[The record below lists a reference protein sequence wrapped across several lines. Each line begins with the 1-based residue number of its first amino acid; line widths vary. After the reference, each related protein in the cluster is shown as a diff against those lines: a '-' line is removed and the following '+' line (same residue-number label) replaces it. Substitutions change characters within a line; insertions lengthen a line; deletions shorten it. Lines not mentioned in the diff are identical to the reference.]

1 MTGPLTEAERDIEL
15 VDTGRPARIA
25 IAAPD
30 AGEAAYRRM
39 NGYAAGYIVASA
51 ALCAVPVGM
60 NRPVLWLAW
69 VVLTA
74 LAAGVYVAMGRRL
87 DRARMLIAGRFWPM
101 FAAALVVPVW
111 ALVQG
116 FLPVNIAF
124 PAAPSIAELTQ
135 PYISALPSASV
146 LAALRFAG
154 YIMFMLL
161 AIEVAGRTSRAQS
174 MGTWIFWAIVVHAVW
189 ALIALN
195 LLGDIHI
202 WGADKSAYLGVA
214 TGTFVNRNS
223 FASFLAMGAVLGFS
237 LLQDRVDNPSRRKA
251 RAQGL
256 VSSDLMD
263 AALMGLG
270 VLVIWVA
277 LLATASRMGV
287 FAAGVGMVICF
298 LLMRI
303 KARSSLLRALLIAGT
318 VALILAVIGVFAVG
332 QDLAWRSFFVD
343 RDSGGR
349 AEVYRAV
356 LAQISQ
362 RPLLGFGF
370 DAFRPAFEW
379 AGGDATASITTWDR
393 AHSTYLS
400 HWFELG
406 LIVGSIPMILC
417 ALCLLRAWKL
427 VRNRTFDYALP
438 VAAVAVIISQA
449 VHSTVDFSLEMPA
462 NVVLFLAIVA
472 LGITPR
478 HRKGHRVYTTEGGAN
493 TGAL

>member
-1 MTGPLTEAERDIEL
+1 MTDPLAETDRDIEL
-15 VDTGRPARIA
+15 VDEDQPARIA
-25 IAAPD
+25 IAAPN
-30 AGEAAYRRM
+30 AGQAAYRRM
-39 NGYAAGYIVASA
+39 NGYVAGYIVASA
-51 ALCAVPVGM
+51 AFCAVPVGM
-60 NRPVLWLAW
+60 NRPVLWLTW
-69 VVLTA
+69 VALTA
-74 LAAGVYVAMGRRL
+74 LVVAIYMALGRRM
-87 DRARMLIAGRFWPM
+87 DPARLLISWRFWPM
-101 FAAALVVPVW
+101 FAAAFCVPIW
-111 ALVQG
+111 AALQG
-116 FLPVNIAF
+116 LLPVTIAF
-124 PAAPSIAELTQ
+124 PAAPSTADLAQ
-135 PYISALPSASV
+135 MRISVLPSASV

-154 YIMFMLL
+154 YILFMVL
-161 AIEVAGRTSRAQS
+161 AIEVSARTSRAKGI
-174 MGTWIFWAIVVHAVW
+174 GTWIFWAIVLHAVW

-237 LLQDRVDNPSRRKA
+237 LLQDRIDNPSRRRA
-251 RAQGL
+251 RGQGL

-270 VLVIWVA
+270 VAVIWVA

-287 FAAGVGMVICF
+287 FAAGLGMVISF

-303 KARSSLLRALLIAGT
+303 KARASLLRALFIAAT
-318 VALILAVIGVFAVG
+318 AALILGVVGVFTVG
-332 QDLAWRSFFVD
+332 QDLAWRSFFID
-343 RDSGGR
+343 RDSVGR

-356 LAQISQ
+356 LAQIAE
-362 RPLLGFGF
+362 RPLLGHGF

-379 AGGDATASITTWDR
+379 AGGAATAALTTWDR

-406 LIVGSIPMILC
+406 LIVGSIPIILC
-417 ALCLLRAWKL
+417 LLCLLRAWHL
-427 VRNRTFDYALP
+427 LRRRSYDYALP
-438 VAAVAVIISQA
+438 VATVSVILSQG

-478 HRKGHRVYTTEGGAN
+478 HRTGHRQHKADSRP
-493 TGAL
+493 

>member
-1 MTGPLTEAERDIEL
+1 MTSPLAETDRDIEL
-15 VDTGRPARIA
+15 VNTGRPARIA
-25 IAAPD
+25 IAAPE
-30 AGEAAYRRM
+30 AGDAAYRRM
-39 NGYAAGYIVASA
+39 NGYAASYVVAAA

-60 NRPVLWLAW
+60 NRPVLWLTW
-69 VVLTA
+69 VALTS
-74 LAAGVYVAMGRRL
+74 LVVGLYVTIGRRV
-87 DRARMLIAGRFWPM
+87 DPARMLISWRFWPM
-101 FAAALVVPVW
+101 FAAALVVPIW
-111 ALVQG
+111 ALLQG
-116 FLPVNIAF
+116 FLPVGIAF
-124 PAAPSIAELTQ
+124 PAAPNIAELTQ
-135 PYISALPSASV
+135 PYISVLPSASV

-154 YIMFMLL
+154 YILFMLL
-161 AIEVAGRTSRAQS
+161 AIEVSGRTSRAQS
-174 MGTWIFWAIVVHAVW
+174 IGTWIFWAIVVHAVW

-237 LLQDRVDNPSRRKA
+237 LLQDRIDNPSRRKA

-270 VLVIWVA
+270 VMVIWVA

-287 FAAGVGMVICF
+287 FAAGVGMVISF

-303 KARSSLLRALLIAGT
+303 KGRSSLLRALFIAAT
-318 VALILAVIGVFAVG
+318 AALILGVIGIFAVG

-343 RDSGGR
+343 RDSVGR
-349 AEVYRAV
+349 TEVYRAA
-356 LAQISQ
+356 LAQISE

-379 AGGDATASITTWDR
+379 AGGDATASLATWDR

-406 LIVGSIPMILC
+406 LIVGSIPIILC

-427 VRNRTFDYALP
+427 VRGRTFDYALP
-438 VAAVAVIISQA
+438 VAAVSVVISQG
-449 VHSTVDFSLEMPA
+449 VHSAVDFSLEMPA
-462 NVVLFLAIVA
+462 NVVLFLVIVA

-478 HRKGHRVYTTEGGAN
+478 HRKGHRVYTTD
-493 TGAL
+493 TSV

>member
-1 MTGPLTEAERDIEL
+1 MTSPLDETDHDIEL
-15 VDTGRPARIA
+15 VDAGRPARIA
-25 IAAPD
+25 IAATGSGD
-30 AGEAAYRRM
+30 AAYRRM
-39 NGYAAGYIVASA
+39 NGFAAGYIIASA

-69 VVLTA
+69 VALTA
-74 LAAGVYVAMGRRL
+74 LVVGLYVIIGRRA
-87 DRARMLIAGRFWPM
+87 DPARMLISWRFWPM
-101 FAAALVVPVW
+101 FAAALVVPTW
-111 ALVQG
+111 AVVQG
-116 FLPVNIAF
+116 FWPVAIAF
-124 PAAPSIAELTQ
+124 PAAPNVAELTQ
-135 PYISALPSASV
+135 TYISVMPSASV

-154 YIMFMLL
+154 YILFMLL
-161 AIEVAGRTSRAQS
+161 AIEVSGRTSRAQS
-174 MGTWIFWAIVVHAVW
+174 IGTWIFWAVVLHAVW
-189 ALIALN
+189 GLIALN

-237 LLQDRVDNPSRRKA
+237 LLQDRIDNPSRRKA

-287 FAAGVGMVICF
+287 FAAGIGMVISF

-303 KARSSLLRALLIAGT
+303 KARSSLLRAVFIAAT
-318 VALILAVIGVFAVG
+318 AAFILGVIGIFAVG

-349 AEVYRAV
+349 AEVFRAV
-356 LAQISQ
+356 LAQIAE
-362 RPLLGFGF
+362 RPFLGYGF

-379 AGGDATASITTWDR
+379 AGGDATASVTTWDR

-406 LIVGSIPMILC
+406 LIGGSIPIVLC

-427 VRNRTFDYALP
+427 LRNRMYDYALP
-438 VAAVAVIISQA
+438 VATVSVIISQG

-478 HRKGHRVYTTEGGAN
+478 HRKGHRGYTTEGGA
-493 TGAL
+493 GSSAL